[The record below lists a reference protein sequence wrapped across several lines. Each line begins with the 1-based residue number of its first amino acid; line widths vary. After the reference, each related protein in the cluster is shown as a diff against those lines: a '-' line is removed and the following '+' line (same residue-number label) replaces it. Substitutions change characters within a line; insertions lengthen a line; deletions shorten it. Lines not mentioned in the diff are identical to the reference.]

1 MSYPH
6 GTQFILRDLDSHEP
20 SVIYRSEHEVNMR
33 LRWLT
38 QSRRRSVDEYSI
50 EVFEDGISMAHGFYG
65 GDWTRGHDERH
76 CVLHGDFED
85 TETPGT

>member
-1 MSYPH
+1 MSFPH
-6 GTQFILRDLDSHEP
+6 GTQYILRDLDSHEP
-20 SVIYRSEHEVNMR
+20 SIIYRSEHEVNMR

-38 QSRRRSVDEYSI
+38 QSRRCSVDEYSI